1 MQNSEIYQTEDTSY
15 DLFMTQEVDKT
26 RDPIVITLELNGV
39 PLDMELDTGASLT
52 LLNKSTYKAI
62 THDASTG
69 LQPSD
74 AQLWTYTGQLVEILG
89 TTTVQAKYGEQLL
102 QLPVHVVDE
111 GGSNLLGRDWLGKF
125 EINLAN
131 VCTDGSRQIKSS
143 LKYTFPSI

>member
-1 MQNSEIYQTEDTSY
+1 MQNSEISQIEDTSY

-52 LLNKSTYKAI
+52 QLNESTYKAI
-62 THDASTG
+62 THDASSG

-74 AQLWTYTGQLVEILG
+74 AQLLTYTGQLVEILG

-102 QLPVHVVDE
+102 QLPVHVAE
-111 GGSNLLGRDWLGKF
+111 GGR
-125 EINLAN
+125 A
-131 VCTDGSRQIKSS
+131 
-143 LKYTFPSI
+143 